1 MYIMGFQK
9 IREKNA
15 VKCVHDYQPNIEVF
29 FFLLLSASDYRL
41 KQMKVEILNRIL
53 QLEVFFNR

>member
-15 VKCVHDYQPNIEVF
+15 VKCVHDYQPNIEFFV

-53 QLEVFFNR
+53 Q

>member
-15 VKCVHDYQPNIEVF
+15 VKCVHDYQPNIGLLVF
-29 FFLLLSASDYRL
+29 SLLSASDYRL

-53 QLEVFFNR
+53 Q

>member
-1 MYIMGFQK
+1 MGFQK

-15 VKCVHDYQPNIEVF
+15 VKCVHDYQPNIEGF
-29 FFLLLSASDYRL
+29 FWFFLLLSASDYRL

-53 QLEVFFNR
+53 Q

>member
-15 VKCVHDYQPNIEVF
+15 VKCVHDYQPNIGLF
-29 FFLLLSASDYRL
+29 FSLLSASDYRL

-53 QLEVFFNR
+53 Q

>member
-9 IREKNA
+9 IREKNE

-53 QLEVFFNR
+53 Q

>member
-15 VKCVHDYQPNIEVF
+15 VKCVHDYQPNIVF
-29 FFLLLSASDYRL
+29 VFLLLSASDYRL

-53 QLEVFFNR
+53 Q